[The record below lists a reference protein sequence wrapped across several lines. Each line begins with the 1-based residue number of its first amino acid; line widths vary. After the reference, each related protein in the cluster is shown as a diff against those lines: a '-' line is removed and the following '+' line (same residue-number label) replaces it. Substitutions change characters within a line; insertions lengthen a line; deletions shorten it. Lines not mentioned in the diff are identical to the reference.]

1 LRASVVY
8 RRNGAVPAGLARH
21 HQFEKRE
28 YDMRSILIAAAAIAG
43 AVALPSAAM
52 ARPGFV
58 TASLS
63 LRAGP
68 SLDFPAV
75 DRIPAGAR
83 VNVHGCIAGYRWC
96 DVSFAGDRGWIDG
109 DELQLLYGGRRVL
122 IVDYGPRIDFPII
135 GFNVGSYWGHY
146 YRSRSF
152 YGRRD
157 YWQNRYQA
165 HRGGHNVTVGHGGH
179 DRIRNEHHRNRIG
192 TAGRDSNRAGVRT
205 HRGRD
210 ATVGA
215 GVREHNGRGNR
226 GMRGHRP
233 ETTGAAPHGRSE
245 MRRGPSRGAA
255 TTGAGIGG
263 RQGGGAGARGAAAIG
278 GGHGGGHGGGGAAAH
293 GGRGAKGAAPPQD
306 R

>member
-1 LRASVVY
+1 
-8 RRNGAVPAGLARH
+8 
-21 HQFEKRE
+21 
-28 YDMRSILIAAAAIAG
+28 MRPMLIAAAALLAG
-43 AVALPSAAM
+43 TALLPTAAS

-83 VNVHGCIAGYRWC
+83 VNIHGCIRGYRWC

-109 DELQLLYGGRRVL
+109 DELQLLYRGRRVL

-146 YRSRSF
+146 YRGRNF

-157 YWQNRYQA
+157 YWESRYRG
-165 HRGGHNVTVGHGGH
+165 HGGHNVTVGRGH
-179 DRIRNEHHRNRIG
+179 RDR
-192 TAGRDSNRAGVRT
+192 TAAGRNAQRE
-205 HRGRD
+205 RGHA

-215 GVREHNGRGNR
+215 GVHGTMGHDRGRGPGEAARMGGHAAHGMRNR
-226 GMRGHRP
+226 GSHTM
-233 ETTGAAPHGRSE
+233 GAAPSGRS
-245 MRRGPSRGAA
+245 GVHGAPSHGAA
-255 TTGAGIGG
+255 TTGA
-263 RQGGGAGARGAAAIG
+263 APAAGAAAHG
-278 GGHGGGHGGGGAAAH
+278 AGGGGHGGGGGGH
-293 GGRGAKGAAPPQD
+293 GGPGGGAGPAGGHGGGGHPAGGD
-306 R
+306 H